1 MKIPQSFPSIAQAAQ
16 AYAARG
22 WHVFPAPMGQKKSH
36 KSAEHSKGRKWGATT
51 DSVEITQD
59 WQTWPTA
66 NVGIVTGP
74 KSGFFVVEA
83 DTPTGHGVDGI
94 SNLNALIEE
103 HEPLPDTIEALSPSG
118 SWHLYF
124 KWPEGVSISNS
135 EGRIAPGVDVR
146 GDGGMVIGVPSLKE
160 GAEEPYRWKNPP
172 PLFELADCPEWL
184 LNLCL
189 KPAAK
194 LSERAAAGGLQIAT
208 GGNGWADAALRGEIA
223 NVLAAADGT
232 RNSVLNRAAFNLGQV
247 VAGGGLSED
256 TVRQRLTAAADV
268 VGLEAGE
275 IAATIKSGLEA
286 GFSEPRRPS
295 GNQAEVRE
303 GNALPRED
311 HDPDLSQDALASDLG
326 AKSWDQNARHVAL
339 WGKWLF
345 WSGTRWEIDDRL
357 EHMTRTRFYLR
368 TRAIELTTWATGKAD
383 QIEAADGEEK
393 ANKLRRWAADQS
405 RTLRSKNT
413 VAAVESLAR
422 ANKHSVARSDDFD
435 NDKML
440 LGTPG
445 GTVDLR
451 KGQLRPAERSD
462 MITKLT
468 SCAPAPGTPKRWLA
482 FLHEIFDGDAELIA
496 FMQRAAGYSLT
507 GNTNEHKLLFLY
519 GGGRN
524 GKSVFLNALFDIWGD
539 YARRSAAETFL
550 HTVGDKHGTGI
561 AGLHGA
567 RLVVGSELP
576 KGKTWDEAVVKDLT
590 GGEKLTGRFM
600 RGDFFDFD
608 PQMTLMIAGNTMPS
622 FRGVDEAIRARVV
635 LVPFTVTIPPEKR
648 DRYLSEKL
656 KAEAPQILQ
665 WAIEGALQWQRRGLD
680 VPASVAAASRS
691 YFDDEDTIGQF
702 IGDEILQEVGAFTT
716 AADLHMRF
724 TQWGDRQGLNAWTQR
739 TLVKELKAR
748 GFSDAKGTGGVRG
761 LRGLRL
767 K

>member
-1 MKIPQSFPSIAQAAQ
+1 MTVQQSFQAIALAAQ
-16 AYAARG
+16 EYAAKN
-22 WHVFPAPMGQKKSH
+22 WHVFPVPPGQKKSH
-36 KSAEHSKGRKWGATT
+36 KSAEHSGGRAWGATT
-51 DSVEITQD
+51 DAAEIARD
-59 WQTWPTA
+59 WQRWPTA

-83 DTPTGHGVDGI
+83 DTSDGHGVDGI
-94 SNLNALIEE
+94 GNLEGLIAE
-103 HEPLPDTIEALSPSG
+103 HGPIPATIEALSPSG

-124 KWPEGVSISNS
+124 KWPEGFDIRNS
-135 EGRIAPGVDVR
+135 EGKIAPGIDVR
-146 GDGGMVIGVPSLKE
+146 GDGGMVVAVPSIKP
-160 GAEEPYRWKNPP
+160 GFDKPYRWKNPP
-172 PLFELADCPEWL
+172 GFFDLAECPDWL

-189 KPAAK
+189 KPEPK
-194 LSERAAAGGLQIAT
+194 LSERAMPTGKLIAT
-208 GGNGWADAALRGEIA
+208 GGSGWADAALRGEIT
-223 NVLAAADGT
+223 NVLAAPDGA
-232 RNSVLNRAAFNLGQV
+232 RNSALNRAAFNLGQV
-247 VAGGGLSED
+247 VAGGSLTED
-256 TVRQRLTAAADV
+256 VVRQRLTVAAEAI
-268 VGLEAGE
+268 GLEPAE

-286 GFSEPRRPS
+286 GFAEPRTPPVK
-295 GNQAEVRE
+295 QAGFAEDY
-303 GNALPRED
+303 APARED
-311 HDPDLSQDALASDLG
+311 HDPDLSHDALASDLG

-357 EHMTRTRFYLR
+357 EHMTRTRLYLR
-368 TRAIELTTWATGKAD
+368 TRAVELTTWATAKAD
-383 QIEAADGEEK
+383 QIEAADGEKK
-393 ANKLRRWAADQS
+393 ASWLRRWATEQA

-422 ANKHSVARSDDFD
+422 ANKHSVARADDFD

-451 KGQLRPAERSD
+451 TGQMRTSKRSD

-468 SCAPAPGTPKRWLA
+468 TCAPAPGTPKRWLA

-496 FMQRAAGYSLT
+496 FMQRAAGYALT

-648 DRYLSEKL
+648 DRYLGDKL
-656 KAEAPQILQ
+656 AAEAPQILQ
-665 WAIEGALQWQRRGLD
+665 WAIEGALQWQARGLD

-702 IGDEILQEVGAFTT
+702 IGDEILQEVGAFTSS
-716 AADLHMRF
+716 ADLHLRF
-724 TQWGDRQGLNAWTQR
+724 TQWGEKQGLNSWTQR

-748 GFSDAKGTGGVRG
+748 GFTDSKGTGGVRG